1 MQDFQKGIF
10 TLLQGA
16 AYRVYGS
23 DYALDP
29 VTERPDK
36 SLPYTWS
43 NFAKF
48 VRSMMELFKSL
59 DIIEEACNKVRS
71 EMLPKHTSET
81 HAQPFKMCLCF
92 RNWTRWPRW

>member
-1 MQDFQKGIF
+1 MNDADRDGCSLQDFQKGIF

-29 VTERPDK
+29 VSEQPDK

-48 VRSMMELFKSL
+48 VRATVELYKSL
-59 DIIEEACNKVRS
+59 ELIEEACHKV
-71 EMLPKHTSET
+71 MTSNVWLYLE
-81 HAQPFKMCLCF
+81 HVAF
-92 RNWTRWPRW
+92 